1 LRKESTDMSQIYNYL
16 PFVWSAYGRLVLT
29 TITNWE
35 LQNFEQIDDY
45 NTLASPFFNWTGGFG
60 RLVPQVSA
68 YNISFLKG
76 CFGILLEQSW
86 MGRSQ
91 KQGVAKL
98 SSWCVT

>member
-1 LRKESTDMSQIYNYL
+1 MKKKNTENDASGNALKTVKMN
-16 PFVWSAYGRLVLT
+16 FT
-29 TITNWE
+29 CTITNWE

-45 NTLASPFFNWTGGFG
+45 NTSASPFFNWTGGFG
-60 RLVPQVSA
+60 RLVPQLSA

-76 CFGILLEQSW
+76 CCGILSDRSR

-98 SSWCVT
+98 SSRCVT